1 MKILIEIRVSR
12 FRLVIELKEA
22 NQAVCGV
29 DIARRLQLQTVED
42 FRAQGVGFG
51 FNEPFPGFCSNGGK
65 PHGV

>member
-1 MKILIEIRVSR
+1 VKILIEIRMSR

-42 FRAQGVGFG
+42 FRAQGVRRVQAL
-51 FNEPFPGFCSNGGK
+51 NK
-65 PHGV
+65 ILDKY